1 MDHEE
6 PSLPLTKEDS
16 AWLSDWA
23 WHEAMA
29 KEREEE
35 MQEVDR
41 A

>member
-1 MDHEE
+1 MDDDEQQAV
-6 PSLPLTKEDS
+6 D

-29 KEREEE
+29 KEHEEE
-35 MQEVDR
+35 LQEVDR